1 MRRRADPHPRP
12 ATTLRLSVNRPHH
25 GGAGH
30 TIFARAASTLTFPL
44 TALIHPSAWKRRSPK
59 FISRILHSLGTLE
72 PEDGLFSGP
81 WLIVRHKMLEQ

>member
-12 ATTLRLSVNRPHH
+12 ATTLSVNRPQRR
-25 GGAGH
+25 GGAGR
-30 TIFARAASTLTFPL
+30 TIFARAATTLTFPL
-44 TALIHPSAWKRRSPK
+44 TARIHPSAWKRRSPK